1 MILNIII
8 LLLIAIV
15 IIFIVFAI
23 AIKCFQYEFDN
34 KYQSDEQM
42 FLDSSK
48 LPPVPSKED
57 ETNLQ

>member
-23 AIKCFQYEFDN
+23 AIKCFQYGFNN

-42 FLDSSK
+42 FLDGCK
-48 LPPVPSKED
+48 LPPPPSRED
-57 ETNLQ
+57 EAGLQ